1 MAVPKKARTTT
12 KNAGSKN
19 ATVNPETNG
28 NVTSIDSG
36 PQTNEDFAELVRR
49 RAYEIYEQSGR
60 PDGRDREHWL
70 QAEAEILGRHLGRKT
85 A

>member
-12 KNAGSKN
+12 NKAGSKN

-28 NVTSIDSG
+28 NVTSIESA
-36 PQTNEDFAELVRR
+36 PQASEDFAELVRR
-49 RAYEIYEQSGR
+49 RAYEIYVESGR

-70 QAEAEILGRHLGRKT
+70 QAEAEILGRGRKT